1 MNDVN
6 YYFLILN
13 ISGYQGPCFILG
25 IFETEEIAEQAQ
37 KEYSDIM
44 SHADKDDILRE
55 GIEIQLI
62 KSDFKLNS
70 IGYVASMYAEG
81 FGQIYRD
88 SFLLFSNKDTAIQ
101 ETKRLNKIIE
111 LDEERTFPEYY
122 LIEEININLLRDTK
136 IEDWLDSDYGEYY

>member
-1 MNDVN
+1 MDGVN

-25 IFETEEIAEQAQ
+25 IFETEELAKKAQ
-37 KEYSDIM
+37 EKYSEKM
-44 SHADKDDILRE
+44 SHAEKDDILRE
-55 GIEIQLI
+55 GVEIQLI
-62 KSDFKLNS
+62 KSDFNLNS

-81 FGQIYRD
+81 FGQVYRD

-101 ETKRLNKIIE
+101 ETKRLNELIE

-122 LIEEININLLRDTK
+122 LMEEIKINALRDTK
-136 IEDWLDSDYGEYY
+136 LEDWLDSDYGEYY